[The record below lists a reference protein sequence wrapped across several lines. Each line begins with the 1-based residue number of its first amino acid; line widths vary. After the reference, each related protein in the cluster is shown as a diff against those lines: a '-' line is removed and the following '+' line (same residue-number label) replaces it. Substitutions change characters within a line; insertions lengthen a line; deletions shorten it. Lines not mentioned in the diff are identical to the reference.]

1 MYLLIVFQFLTSGA
15 HTQPSV
21 VQTYT
26 SLPACEKVLIAYADA
41 KANTEAM
48 TTQLGRVTAI
58 YSSAKG
64 EAWAVCAK
72 DNRGD
77 KV

>member
-1 MYLLIVFQFLTSGA
+1 M
-15 HTQPSV
+15 
-21 VQTYT
+21 YT

-58 YSSAKG
+58 YSGAKG

>member
-1 MYLLIVFQFLTSGA
+1 MYLLIVFQFLMSGEP
-15 HTQPSV
+15 TQPSV
-21 VQTYT
+21 FKTYT
-26 SLPACEKVLIAYADA
+26 SLAACEKFLIAVAYTKYD
-41 KANTEAM
+41 TEAM

-58 YSSAKG
+58 RSGAEG
-64 EAWAVCAK
+64 ETWAVCAK

>member
-1 MYLLIVFQFLTSGA
+1 MYLLIVFQFLISGEP
-15 HTQPSV
+15 TQPSV
-21 VQTYT
+21 VQLYT

-58 YSSAKG
+58 YSGAEG
-64 EAWAVCAK
+64 EAWVVCAR

-77 KV
+77 RV

>member
-1 MYLLIVFQFLTSGA
+1 MYLLIIFQFLTSGA
-15 HTQPSV
+15 PTQPSV
-21 VQTYT
+21 VQMYT

-41 KANTEAM
+41 KDNTEAM

-58 YSSAKG
+58 YSGAKG
-64 EAWAVCAK
+64 EAWAVCAR

-77 KV
+77 RV

>member
-1 MYLLIVFQFLTSGA
+1 MYLLIVFQFLISGEP
-15 HTQPSV
+15 TQPSV

-26 SLPACEKVLIAYADA
+26 SLAACEKVLIAFSAA
-41 KANTEAM
+41 KYDTEAM

-58 YSSAKG
+58 RSGAEG
-64 EAWAVCAK
+64 EMWAVCAK